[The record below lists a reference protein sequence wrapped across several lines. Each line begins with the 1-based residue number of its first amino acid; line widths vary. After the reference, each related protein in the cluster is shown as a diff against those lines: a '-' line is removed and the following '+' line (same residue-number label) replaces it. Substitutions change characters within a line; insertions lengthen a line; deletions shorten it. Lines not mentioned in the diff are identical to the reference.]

1 MSNPTADSVARSAVL
16 SGTKAFLI
24 ALGILLPFGL
34 LGFMN
39 PRLSAGMVLLAIA
52 ATSAWAAVDSSRL
65 QMREYKS
72 QVSAHPWVL
81 FTAMLGAWIVV
92 FPCYL
97 VVRSKLAEG
106 LLPKQS
112 DPKQNILF
120 YASVLVWFL
129 MVLVPLLGTLM
140 VRFLPSAL

>member
-1 MSNPTADSVARSAVL
+1 MSNPNAASVPPPTVL
-16 SGTKAFLI
+16 SGRKALLI
-24 ALGILLPFGL
+24 ALAILLPFGL
-34 LGFMN
+34 IGFTN
-39 PRLSAGMVLLAIA
+39 PRLSAGMVLLAIT

-112 DPKQNILF
+112 EPKRNILL

-129 MVLVPLLGTLM
+129 LVLLPLLGTLM
-140 VRFLPSAL
+140 SRILSSAL